1 MTTLFPELDAVRT
14 GTTLAGARY
23 AELLAAAAAS
33 DEEQSQRAAEQ
44 LVADNEWPTV
54 EVALAQARLYRS
66 QQEANQQQ

>member
-1 MTTLFPELDAVRT
+1 MTTLFPELDAISS

-23 AELLAAAAAS
+23 AELLAAAASS
-33 DEEQSQRAAEQ
+33 DPAQSQRAAEQ

-54 EVALAQARLYRS
+54 EVALSQARLYRA